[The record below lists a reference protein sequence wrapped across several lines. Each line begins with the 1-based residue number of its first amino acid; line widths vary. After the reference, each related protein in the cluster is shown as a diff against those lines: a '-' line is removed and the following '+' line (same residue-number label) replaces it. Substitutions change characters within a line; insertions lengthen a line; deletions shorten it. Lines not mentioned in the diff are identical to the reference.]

1 MRNAWNIAKKDLA
14 LRMRDRSVFIIGL
27 VAPLALAFIF
37 NLVFGGVFNDV
48 GEEITLSLGVA
59 NADAGPIGATFDD
72 VLASLVDDGFIELEE
87 FADDS
92 AARQAADEGDVGA
105 VFIVPAGMTESM
117 LSGTSGTIEV
127 VGNVD
132 APTTTDIAEAIARQ
146 FSAGVTRAN
155 LSAATALGTGVIGI
169 DQIQQ
174 AAADAGMMAPL
185 VAIGPI
191 ESEIRQLDSATY
203 FVAALSVFFMFFI
216 AGLSVTDMLEERRE
230 GTLARLLVAPIP
242 RSSILFGKSL
252 TSVIIG
258 IVSMTVL
265 VVASTFLMG
274 ASWGPVL
281 GVAMMVATATLAIV
295 AVMSM
300 VGGLARTPEQ
310 AGNLQ
315 SIVAVTFAML
325 GGTFVP
331 IAEGEGLL
339 STLQYIT
346 PNAWFLRGLAEMATG
361 DVVAGLA
368 SAGVLLGM
376 AVLAGLVSIPLV
388 KKLVHL

>member
-14 LRMRDRSVFIIGL
+14 LRMRDRSVFIIGII
-27 VAPLALAFIF
+27 APLALAFIF
-37 NLVFGGVFNDV
+37 NLVFGGNLNDV
-48 GEEITLSLGVA
+48 GEEITLGVGVA
-59 NADAGPIGATFDD
+59 NADAGPVGDAFDD
-72 VLASLVDDGFIELEE
+72 VLASLVDDGFIELESFE
-87 FADDS
+87 DETT
-92 AARQAADEGDVGA
+92 ARQATDDGEVGA
-105 VFIVPAGMTESM
+105 TFIVPAGISESM
-117 LSGTSGTIEV
+117 LSGGSATIEV

-155 LSAATALGTGVIGI
+155 LSAATALGTGVIGF

-174 AAADAGMMAPL
+174 AAAEAGAMAPL
-185 VAIGPI
+185 VEVGPI
-191 ESEIRQLDSATY
+191 ETEVRQLDSATY

-230 GTLARLLVAPIP
+230 GTLARLLVAPIS
-242 RSSILFGKSL
+242 RGSILLGKSL

-258 IVSMTVL
+258 TVSMTVL
-265 VVASTFLMG
+265 VVASSLLMG
-274 ASWGPVL
+274 ASWGPVV
-281 GVAMMVATATLAIV
+281 GVAMLVATATLAIV
-295 AVMSM
+295 ALMSM

-331 IAEGEGLL
+331 IAEGDGLL
-339 STLQYIT
+339 SQLQYAT

-361 DVVAGLA
+361 DVGAGLPA
-368 SAGVLLGM
+368 AGVLLGM
-376 AVLAGLVSIPLV
+376 AVLAGLVGIPLV